1 MVSGDGVLAGIGEE
15 KACAWGLR
23 HSFGTACIEANIPAH
38 MLQKWLGHA
47 RLETTAI
54 YATAVG
60 AEERKL
66 AACLWKEE

>member
-1 MVSGDGVLAGIGEE
+1 
-15 KACAWGLR
+15 
-23 HSFGTACIEANIPAH
+23 

-66 AACLWKEE
+66 AARLWKAE